1 MKHRSPLI
9 TLAAVALVFAIMF
22 IVNMTVS
29 PPGRSS
35 TGTLFPP
42 VTASADSLSP
52 TRSAAPELNPGN
64 LQVTVAGETLTAA
77 LINGYEGL

>member
-9 TLAAVALVFAIMF
+9 TLAAVALAFAIMF

-35 TGTLFPP
+35 TVTLFPP
-42 VTASADSLSP
+42 VTAASDGLSP
-52 TRSAAPELNPGN
+52 TRSAGPELNPGS
-64 LQVTVAGETLTAA
+64 LQITVAGETLTAA
-77 LINGYEGL
+77 LINGDEGL